1 MINSQSIE
9 RQGKIFRQSE
19 MGKTPLLKSEQLG
32 NSIGPLNVSTNR
44 TTLMGSSHNDSTI
57 KKYRLDNPTK
67 PHFIEI
73 NNRLITTTSLSNR

>member
-1 MINSQSIE
+1 
-9 RQGKIFRQSE
+9 

-57 KKYRLDNPTK
+57 KKYRLDNTAK
-67 PHFIEI
+67 PHLIEL
-73 NNRLITTTSLSNR
+73 NNRLIATTSLSNR

>member
-1 MINSQSIE
+1 
-9 RQGKIFRQSE
+9 

-57 KKYRLDNPTK
+57 KKYRLDHPTK
-67 PHFIEI
+67 PHLIEL
-73 NNRLITTTSLSNR
+73 NNRLIESTSLSNR